1 MIDRTPFHRRGTDL
15 RVGFGPVSDAW
26 IRAIVALPFGLG
38 VGSFMTVAVYRL
50 PKGESVVRPRSRC
63 PACGAEIGA
72 RDNVPVLSWLLLRG
86 RCRRCGERISVE
98 YPLLELATA
107 ALVVLAAIRYPNP
120 WQAGLVGGLLAL
132 MPGIALIDLRHRII
146 PNRLTYPA
154 LLVVLTGRAAG
165 LVDRSA
171 ANPARAGI
179 GLLLYGGILF
189 VVAVISRGMG
199 MGDVKLAALIGL
211 VLGSLG
217 LRFVGV
223 AAAAAIAL
231 GGLGG
236 LVALGMGKGRKSAI
250 PFGPYLAAER
260 WWRASGASRSPR
272 GTSAASS
279 DRLRIARSLENACLT
294 VPVSSESPQM
304 FDFAG
309 CLVFR
314 EHSQRGRCAS
324 EYAHC
329 DWCASCGT

>member
-1 MIDRTPFHRRGTDL
+1 M
-15 RVGFGPVSDAW
+15 SDAW

-50 PKGESVVRPRSRC
+50 PRGESVIRPRSRC

-72 RDNVPVLSWLLLRG
+72 RDNIPVLSWLLLRG

-98 YPLLELATA
+98 YPLLELTTA

-146 PNRLTYPA
+146 PNRLTYPS
-154 LLVVLTGRAAG
+154 LLLFSVVIVLARVIGGVGDPA
-165 LVDRSA
+165 SA
-171 ANPARAGI
+171 AI

-189 VVAVISRGMG
+189 FVAVVSRGMG

-223 AAAAAIAL
+223 AAGAAIAF

-236 LVALGMGKGRKSAI
+236 VVALAMGKGRKSAI
-250 PFGPYLAAER
+250 PFGPYLAAGAVVAGIWGEQI
-260 WWRASGASRSPR
+260 ASWYIDSF
-272 GTSAASS
+272 
-279 DRLRIARSLENACLT
+279 L
-294 VPVSSESPQM
+294 
-304 FDFAG
+304 
-309 CLVFR
+309 
-314 EHSQRGRCAS
+314 
-324 EYAHC
+324 
-329 DWCASCGT
+329 

>member
-1 MIDRTPFHRRGTDL
+1 
-15 RVGFGPVSDAW
+15 VSDAW

-50 PKGESVVRPRSRC
+50 PRGESVIRPRSRC

-72 RDNVPVLSWLLLRG
+72 RDNIPVLSWLLLRG

-98 YPLLELATA
+98 YPLLELTTA

-146 PNRLTYPA
+146 PNRLTYPS
-154 LLVVLTGRAAG
+154 LVLFSLVVVLARVIGGVGDPA
-165 LVDRSA
+165 SA
-171 ANPARAGI
+171 AI

-189 VVAVISRGMG
+189 VVAVVSRGMG

-223 AAAAAIAL
+223 AAGAAIAF

-236 LVALGMGKGRKSAI
+236 VVALAMGKGRKSAI
-250 PFGPYLAAER
+250 PFGPYLAAGAVVAGIWGEKI
-260 WWRASGASRSPR
+260 ASWYSGSF
-272 GTSAASS
+272 
-279 DRLRIARSLENACLT
+279 L
-294 VPVSSESPQM
+294 
-304 FDFAG
+304 
-309 CLVFR
+309 
-314 EHSQRGRCAS
+314 
-324 EYAHC
+324 
-329 DWCASCGT
+329 

>member
-1 MIDRTPFHRRGTDL
+1 
-15 RVGFGPVSDAW
+15 VSDAW
-26 IRAIVALPFGLG
+26 IRAIVALPFGLV

-50 PKGESVVRPRSRC
+50 PRGESVVRPRSRC

-120 WQAGLVGGLLAL
+120 WHAGLVGGLLAL
-132 MPGIALIDLRHRII
+132 MPGLALIDLRHRII

-154 LLVVLTGRAAG
+154 LLLFSLVVLLAWLIGSS
-165 LVDRSA
+165 V
-171 ANPARAGI
+171 NPARAAI

-189 VVAVISRGMG
+189 IVAVVSRGMG

-223 AAAAAIAL
+223 AAAAAIAF

-250 PFGPYLAAER
+250 PFGPYLAAGAVVAGLWGEPI
-260 WWRASGASRSPR
+260 ASWYIGHF
-272 GTSAASS
+272 
-279 DRLRIARSLENACLT
+279 L
-294 VPVSSESPQM
+294 
-304 FDFAG
+304 
-309 CLVFR
+309 
-314 EHSQRGRCAS
+314 
-324 EYAHC
+324 
-329 DWCASCGT
+329 

>member
-1 MIDRTPFHRRGTDL
+1 
-15 RVGFGPVSDAW
+15 VSDAW

-50 PKGESVVRPRSRC
+50 PRGESVIRPRSRC

-72 RDNVPVLSWLLLRG
+72 RDNIPVLSWLLLRG

-98 YPLLELATA
+98 YPLLELTTA
-107 ALVVLAAIRYPNP
+107 ALVVLAAIRYPDP

-146 PNRLTYPA
+146 PNRLTYPS
-154 LLVVLTGRAAG
+154 LVLFSLVVVLARVIGGVGDPA
-165 LVDRSA
+165 SA
-171 ANPARAGI
+171 AI

-189 VVAVISRGMG
+189 VVAVVSRGMG

-223 AAAAAIAL
+223 AAGAAIAF

-236 LVALGMGKGRKSAI
+236 VVALVMGKGRKSAI
-250 PFGPYLAAER
+250 PFGPYLAAGAVVAGIWGEQI
-260 WWRASGASRSPR
+260 ASWYIGSF
-272 GTSAASS
+272 
-279 DRLRIARSLENACLT
+279 L
-294 VPVSSESPQM
+294 
-304 FDFAG
+304 
-309 CLVFR
+309 
-314 EHSQRGRCAS
+314 
-324 EYAHC
+324 
-329 DWCASCGT
+329 

>member
-1 MIDRTPFHRRGTDL
+1 M
-15 RVGFGPVSDAW
+15 SDAW

-38 VGSFMTVAVYRL
+38 VGSFMTVAVSRL

-98 YPLLELATA
+98 YPLLELATGG
-107 ALVVLAAIRYPNP
+107 LVVLAAIRYPNP
-120 WQAGLVGGLLAL
+120 WQAVLVAGLLAP

-146 PNRLTYPA
+146 PNRLTYPS
-154 LLVVLTGRAAG
+154 LILFSLVVVLARLIGEAADP
-165 LVDRSA
+165 V
-171 ANPARAGI
+171 RAGI

-189 VVAVISRGMG
+189 IVAVVSRGMG

-223 AAAAAIAL
+223 AAGAAIAF

-250 PFGPYLAAER
+250 PFGPYLAAGAVVAGIWGEQI
-260 WWRASGASRSPR
+260 ASWYIGSF
-272 GTSAASS
+272 
-279 DRLRIARSLENACLT
+279 L
-294 VPVSSESPQM
+294 
-304 FDFAG
+304 
-309 CLVFR
+309 
-314 EHSQRGRCAS
+314 
-324 EYAHC
+324 
-329 DWCASCGT
+329 